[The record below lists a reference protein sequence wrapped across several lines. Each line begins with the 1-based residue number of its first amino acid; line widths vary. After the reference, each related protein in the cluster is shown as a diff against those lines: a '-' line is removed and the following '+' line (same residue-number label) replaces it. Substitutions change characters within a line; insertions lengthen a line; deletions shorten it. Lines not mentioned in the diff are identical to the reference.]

1 MFRLLFAFISLTLAT
16 PAADAGYDIGAISE
30 LRGTGEVI
38 RDSSLSAELGLD
50 IFSMDD
56 VQTGN
61 GRIKIDFVDG
71 SELRITE
78 QSRILIDE
86 FVFDPDPDKGKMA
99 VTFLSGT
106 ARFATSKTGRINQEN
121 VSIKTPTAQIS
132 VRGTDFTVTVDEL
145 GRSLVILLPD
155 NTGLPSGE
163 ILVATAAGSVVLNQS
178 FQSTVAHMFEQTPTN
193 PVILDLTVD
202 MIDNMLIVTPPREAR
217 AQVRESE
224 RQEAMDGL
232 DSSDLDIDF
241 LEFTEEPQE
250 IEFDRLDQDPLSVD
264 LLSDLM
270 DELIEQD
277 GLADRSD
284 RPVGAGIE
292 LEGTTMGFNT
302 ATNLTTFVESGQV
315 FMGRDADGKIDLM
328 LDAGASYNITFNVS
342 GRAFSVLVNGGESN
356 TINIRQSK

>member
-1 MFRLLFAFISLTLAT
+1 MYRLLFAFISLILVTQ
-16 PAADAGYDIGAISE
+16 AASASDDIGAISE

-38 RDSSLSAELGLD
+38 RDTNYSAELGFG

-86 FVFDPDPDKGKMA
+86 FVFDPDPDASKMA

-132 VRGTDFTVTVDEL
+132 VRGTDFTVTVDEM

-178 FQSTVAHMFEQTPTN
+178 FQSTVAHLFEQTPTN

-202 MIDNMLIVTPPREAR
+202 MIDNMLIVNPPREVR
-217 AQVRESE
+217 TTVSTSDSAQVN
-224 RQEAMDGL
+224 DGL
-232 DSSDLDIDF
+232 DSSELDVDF

-250 IEFDRLDQDPLSVD
+250 IEFDRLDFDALNVD
-264 LLSDLM
+264 FLSDLM

-277 GLADRSD
+277 GLADQQRTPGS
-284 RPVGAGIE
+284 RLQ
-292 LEGTTMGFNT
+292 LEGTQFGTDT
-302 ATNLTTFVESGQV
+302 ATNLTTFVESGEV
-315 FMGRDADGKIDLM
+315 FMSRDADGKIQLQ
-328 LDAGASYNITFNVS
+328 LSAESSYNITFAVS
-342 GRAFSVLVNGGESN
+342 GRTFNVLINGGESN
-356 TINIRQSK
+356 TINIRQSQ